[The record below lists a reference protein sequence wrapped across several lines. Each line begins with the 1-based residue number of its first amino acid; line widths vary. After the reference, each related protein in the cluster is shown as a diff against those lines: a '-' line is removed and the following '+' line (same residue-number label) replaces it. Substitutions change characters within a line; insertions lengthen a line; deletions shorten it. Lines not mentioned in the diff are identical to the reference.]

1 MDTHAAPSIDPAPPV
16 RRLCLLGGESSG
28 KTSLARALAARLGCP
43 WVPEYGRERWL
54 EIGGTFSLDELLQ
67 VGLQQV
73 AREDTARAQARS
85 WLICDTSP
93 LTTLVYSLLDHG
105 SAAPELRA
113 LARRPYELTLL
124 CAPDFSFVQDGA
136 RRDANWRQA
145 QHALTL
151 QLLHEQAQD
160 YELLQGDV
168 PTRMQQALAAV
179 HRVEMATGQPP
190 SVVDSPARPQATL
203 GGQA

>member
-1 MDTHAAPSIDPAPPV
+1 MEPAAPAIFIAPPV

-28 KTSLARALAARLGCP
+28 KTSLARALAAHLDEP

-67 VGLQQV
+67 VGRQQA
-73 AREDTARAQARS
+73 AREDAARGQARR

-105 SAAPELRA
+105 SAAPDLRA
-113 LARRPYELTLL
+113 LAGRPYELTLV

-136 RRDANWRQA
+136 RRDACWREA

-151 QLLHEQAQD
+151 QLLREQAQP

-168 PTRMQQALAAV
+168 PTRLQQALAAM
-179 HRVEMATGQPP
+179 HRIEQATAAA
-190 SVVDSPARPQATL
+190 PAEPTAATRPQAAL
-203 GGQA
+203 GGAE

>member
-1 MDTHAAPSIDPAPPV
+1 
-16 RRLCLLGGESSG
+16 
-28 KTSLARALAARLGCP
+28 
-43 WVPEYGRERWL
+43 VPEYGRERWL

-67 VGLQQV
+67 VGRQQV
-73 AREDTARAQARS
+73 AREDAAQAQAPN

-113 LARRPYELTLL
+113 LARRPYELTLV

-136 RRDANWRQA
+136 RRDAGWRQA
-145 QHALTL
+145 QHELTL
-151 QLLHEQAQD
+151 QLLHEQGQA

-168 PTRMQQALAAV
+168 PTRLQQALAAMR
-179 HRVEMATGQPP
+179 RVDMAAGQPP
-190 SVVDSPARPQATL
+190 AAADSPARPQATL
-203 GGQA
+203 GGTA